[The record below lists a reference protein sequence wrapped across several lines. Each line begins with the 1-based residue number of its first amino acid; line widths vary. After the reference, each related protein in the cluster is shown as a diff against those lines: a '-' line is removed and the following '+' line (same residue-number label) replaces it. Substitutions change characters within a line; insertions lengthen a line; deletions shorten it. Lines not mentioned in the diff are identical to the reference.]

1 MKTPL
6 STYCLAL
13 ERLTALRDAKYMDAA
28 AFVDLETHDAR
39 ESVSVRVSISL
50 VGSTPD
56 YSTYVARQSVKADAD
71 LGAALNAL
79 DAEFA
84 ELHRAALAAS
94 A

>member
-1 MKTPL
+1 VKTPL

-13 ERLTALRDAKYMDAA
+13 ERLVALRDAKYTDAA
-28 AFVDLETHDAR
+28 AFVDLGTHDAR
-39 ESVSVRVSISL
+39 ESVSVRVTISL

-56 YSTYVARQSVKADAD
+56 YATYVAQRTIKADAD
-71 LGAALNAL
+71 LGAALDAL

-84 ELHRAALAAS
+84 ELHRASLAAS